1 MLCDVRRMMRS
12 FVKLENAKC
21 LVYRYLA
28 VQVMTFSLMRD
39 CIRGHL
45 VIAGNVMPQLPGKEL
60 SPHRPRGI
68 VYRPS
73 GHLIFRHLEL
83 CSEQLR
89 FVHCKAQLF
98 VSC

>member
-45 VIAGNVMPQLPGKEL
+45 VIAGNVMPAYPACEALPA
-60 SPHRPRGI
+60 SPLGALFTGRPQGI
-68 VYRPS
+68 
-73 GHLIFRHLEL
+73 
-83 CSEQLR
+83 
-89 FVHCKAQLF
+89 
-98 VSC
+98 